1 MPPDRAPPVEDRGM
15 DGRAISTPPASPGV
29 QVQPYAVE
37 EPVAQPLPY
46 SPPPPAA
53 SAATP
58 VASSSAVVALM
69 KTAAGQQADGDT
81 DQAAATL
88 ERALRI
94 EPRNPQLWSQLAAV
108 RLAQQRWDQA
118 EELAQKSNRLA
129 GQDRGLLIDNWR
141 VIAEARRGAGDS
153 AGAREAER
161 RLNDL

>member
-1 MPPDRAPPVEDRGM
+1 
-15 DGRAISTPPASPGV
+15 
-29 QVQPYAVE
+29 
-37 EPVAQPLPY
+37 
-46 SPPPPAA
+46 
-53 SAATP
+53 
-58 VASSSAVVALM
+58 M

-108 RLAQQRWDQA
+108 RLDQQRWSQA
-118 EELAQKSNRLA
+118 EQLAQKSNRLA

-161 RLNDL
+161 RLKEL